1 MKMTKHFFA
10 PMAVLACGLM
20 ASAHADVKESVKV
33 VQKEVISTTEA
44 PAAVGPYS
52 QAIKT
57 GNMLFLAGQIPL
69 DPKTNTIVAGG
80 IDVQTSRVLDNLK
93 AVLAANG
100 MTMNDMVSTTVYLKD
115 MNEFAKMNAVYAQ
128 YFGDKPPARATVEVA
143 RLPKDV
149 LVEISGIAAR

>member
-1 MKMTKHFFA
+1 MKTTKHFLA
-10 PMAVLACGLM
+10 PLAVLACAVM
-20 ASAHADVKESVKV
+20 APTHAEAQEAGKAL
-33 VQKEVISTTEA
+33 QKEVISTTNA

-52 QAIKT
+52 QAIKA

-69 DPKTNTIVAGG
+69 DPKTSTVVTGG
-80 IDVQTSRVLDNLK
+80 IDIQTSRVLDNLK

-128 YFGDKPPARATVEVA
+128 YFGDKAPARATVEVA

-149 LVEISGIAAR
+149 LVEISGVAVR